1 MLGIYS
7 DLAKNMGD
15 CLIRTSNFVLN
26 SSDSIG
32 CVKLLNGFF
41 TTYST

>member
-1 MLGIYS
+1 MIGIYS
-7 DLAKNMGD
+7 DLVKNMGD
-15 CLIRTSNFVLN
+15 CLIRASNFVLN
-26 SSDSIG
+26 NSDLMG